1 MNNRGELELMTIDL
15 STDFGTRVANR
26 LRDEQIIWL
35 TTNSRDQT
43 PQPNPVWFLWT
54 NDRVLIFSEPGTAKV
69 SNLTRNPRVS
79 LNFNSDSHG
88 DKIAVIT
95 GAAAVDPNGY
105 TEDELTA
112 YTTKYAEGMK
122 SLGLTTEAMVAQY
135 SAVIRVTPEKLRG
148 Y

>member
-1 MNNRGELELMTIDL
+1 MSIDL

-35 TTNSRDQT
+35 TTTSRDQT

-54 NDRVLIFSEPGTAKV
+54 NDEVMIFSEPRQAKIH
-69 SNLTRNPRVS
+69 NLTRNPRVS
-79 LNFNSDSHG
+79 LNFNSDNHG
-88 DKIAVIT
+88 DNIAVIT
-95 GAAAVDPNGY
+95 GTAAIDGDGCTDA
-105 TEDELTA
+105 ELTA
-112 YTTKYAEGMK
+112 YVAKYSEGMK
-122 SLGLTTEAMVAQY
+122 SLGLTAESMVAQY